1 MPTWHYSYKVEDESK
16 IAKAV
21 AFDIPVSIKI
31 MRETV
36 AAIRGLKVS
45 EARKLLED
53 VIKLKQPIPFRR
65 YKGKQSHKRG
75 LADKYKWPIGRYP
88 VKAAKYLLKLLDQ
101 VEANAENKG
110 LNKDKLVII
119 HIAAHK
125 GVTLKRYMPRAF
137 GRATPKF
144 RRTSHVEIIVQEAS
158 GK

>member
-21 AFDIPVSIKI
+21 QFDIPVSIKI
-31 MRETV
+31 MREVV
-36 AAIRGLKVS
+36 AAIRGMKVS
-45 EARKLLED
+45 EAKKLLEN
-53 VIKLKQPIPFRR
+53 VIKLRQPIPFRR

-88 VKAAKYLLKLLDQ
+88 VKAAKYLLKLLEH

-110 LNKDKLVII
+110 LDKDKLVII

-125 GVTLKRYMPRAF
+125 GVTLKRWMPRAF

-144 RRTSHVEIIVQEAS
+144 RRTSHVEVIVAEA
-158 GK
+158 GEK

>member
-21 AFDIPVSIKI
+21 AFDIPVSIKV

-45 EARKLLED
+45 DAKKLLED
-53 VIKLKQPIPFRR
+53 IIHLRQPIPFRR

-88 VKAAKYLLKLLDQ
+88 VKAARYLLRLLNQ

-110 LNKDKLVII
+110 LNKDNLVII

-125 GVTLKRYMPRAF
+125 GITLKRYMPRAF

-144 RRTSHVEIIVQEAS
+144 RRTSHVEVIVKEVG